1 LICLIIIEPNTG
13 YAALRSERVADTVL
27 FPPTKSPNGFPQRS
41 HGTALGARFYP
52 TLTPRTC
59 LNRATSAW

>member
-1 LICLIIIEPNTG
+1 MLL
-13 YAALRSERVADTVL
+13 YAPSALQTRSS
-27 FPPTKSPNGFPQRS
+27 FPRTKSPNGFPQRS